1 MPAAWIFGKMNP
13 IGYVII
19 AVVLGGFAYYFWRN
33 HQIKAQGIEVDAF
46 ITRVEETDS
55 TDSDGDITT
64 SYHYYVRYTDQGGV
78 VREAV
83 LMNTY
88 TQRDLVPGD
97 PVRIK
102 YLPGKEKSAVMVK

>member
-1 MPAAWIFGKMNP
+1 MSP
-13 IGYVII
+13 IAYVLI
-19 AVVLGGFAYYFWRN
+19 AVVLGGLVYSFIRN
-33 HQIKAQGIEVDAF
+33 NKIKTQGIEVDGF

-78 VREAV
+78 KREAV
-83 LMNTY
+83 LTNTY
-88 TQRDLVPGD
+88 TKRDLVPGD

-102 YLPGKEKSAVMVK
+102 YLPGKENAAVMVK

>member
-1 MPAAWIFGKMNP
+1 MSP
-13 IGYVII
+13 IAYVLI
-19 AVVLGGFAYYFWRN
+19 AVVLCGLVYNFIRN
-33 HQIKAQGIEVDAF
+33 NKIKTQGIEVDGF

-78 VREAV
+78 KREAV
-83 LMNTY
+83 LTNTY
-88 TQRDLVPGD
+88 TKRDLVPGD

-102 YLPGKEKSAVMVK
+102 YLPGKENAAVMVK

>member
-1 MPAAWIFGKMNP
+1 MDP

-19 AVVLGGFAYYFWRN
+19 AVVLGGLAYNLWRN
-33 HQIKAQGIEVDAF
+33 HQISSQGIEADGF

-55 TDSDGDITT
+55 TDSDGMIST

-78 VREAV
+78 MREA
-83 LMNTY
+83 LLTNTY

-102 YLPGKEKSAVMVK
+102 YLPGKENAAVMVNAGFRAG

>member
-1 MPAAWIFGKMNP
+1 MSP
-13 IGYVII
+13 IAYVLI
-19 AVVLGGFAYYFWRN
+19 AVVLGVLVYNFFRN
-33 HQIKAQGIEVDAF
+33 NQIKTQGIEVDGF

-78 VREAV
+78 KREAV
-83 LMNTY
+83 LTNTD
-88 TQRDLVPGD
+88 TKRDLVPGD

-102 YLPGKEKSAVMVK
+102 YLPGKENAAVMVK

>member
-1 MPAAWIFGKMNP
+1 MSP
-13 IGYVII
+13 IAYVLI
-19 AVVLGGFAYYFWRN
+19 AVVLGGLVYNFIRN
-33 HQIKAQGIEVDAF
+33 NKIKTQGIEVDGF

-78 VREAV
+78 KREAV
-83 LMNTY
+83 LTNTY
-88 TQRDLVPGD
+88 TKRDLVPGD

-102 YLPGKEKSAVMVK
+102 YLPGKENAAVMVK